1 VPPTFDPSLKQNS
14 IVMKTLRNVLLVNA
28 LSSGATGIGLV
39 VMSTFISRLFDRTE
53 TLPFIA
59 VGLFLVAFATLV
71 FIVARMARISRSVL
85 QLIIVL
91 DSSWVV
97 VSVFI
102 LLFQAFNLS
111 TTGYVLI
118 GAVAAWVALMAS
130 LQFRGLQVLSNRSV
144 EQSQ

>member
-1 VPPTFDPSLKQNS
+1 
-14 IVMKTLRNVLLVNA
+14 
-28 LSSGATGIGLV
+28 
-39 VMSTFISRLFDRTE
+39 
-53 TLPFIA
+53 
-59 VGLFLVAFATLV
+59 
-71 FIVARMARISRSVL
+71 
-85 QLIIVL
+85 LIIVL

-118 GAVAAWVALMAS
+118 GAVAAWVALMAW